1 MTIVRKLPG
10 ASARLVRSIGD
21 WIAPRGIGEGRLCIV
36 NYHRILDAPDPLLES
51 EPDIETFRWQ
61 MELLADCFNVM
72 PLYDAVHTLATDR
85 MPPRA
90 VAITFDDGY
99 RSIHDWALPILT
111 KHCLPATVFVTTGHM
126 EDEGSMWNDI
136 ILEAI
141 RRLPNSPLDLQDIEL
156 GLYAMQSPYDR
167 KNTALSLTERSK
179 YLPPA
184 ARAVLT
190 HKLQSLAGKTLQKEL
205 MLTSAMVRTLSLH
218 DIEIGGHTVTHP
230 ILTRISDA
238 SARFEIAE
246 NKQQLEGITG
256 KPVRLFAYP
265 NGKKEADFD
274 QRHVQMVKDAGYAA
288 AFTTAAGAATQC
300 HDRFELPRSRPWDTS
315 PLMFA
320 ARLLRWLHGSKI

>member
-1 MTIVRKLPG
+1 
-10 ASARLVRSIGD
+10 
-21 WIAPRGIGEGRLCIV
+21 
-36 NYHRILDAPDPLLES
+36 
-51 EPDIETFRWQ
+51 
-61 MELLADCFNVM
+61 
-72 PLYDAVHTLATDR
+72 
-85 MPPRA
+85 
-90 VAITFDDGY
+90 
-99 RSIHDWALPILT
+99 
-111 KHCLPATVFVTTGHM
+111 
-126 EDEGSMWNDI
+126 
-136 ILEAI
+136 LEAI